1 MVRAQSFKIKY
12 AFAYSARNTKKFCIF
27 ERKSVKFFS
36 ILLHCIKIYDKIVE
50 TKCVKGCEDM
60 RKMHKIFAL
69 ALGSVLSLSAFA
81 ACGGGDVNST
91 GDAQNYQICFD
102 NLDDSISLD
111 SSATQV
117 AVADANVVAAY
128 DEDGNPVNDWESI
141 ATYENGVFT
150 GVSAG
155 RVRYQLSDGTTG
167 SIEVVAAYPTN
178 PDYDYAGN
186 ALDFSETGDQGEKVL
201 GRTHDPSL
209 IEVRNERGESIY
221 YMFSTG
227 WSDQSVYNG
236 VTTYGNAIHVS
247 YDGMKTWE
255 FLGRT
260 FDYATRETEV
270 VNSKIGEWL
279 YGDFTSLN
287 NFFEDQDDMTPEEI
301 KAGAKEMAS
310 WWAPDIVPKPDG
322 SGYWL
327 YTCVVD
333 GAPQLDTTTSV
344 GGIEIDGETYTRACI
359 LLYESETLEPGSFKP
374 VMKDNQP
381 VVLMQSSIDVS
392 LPIQDA
398 DNSSAD
404 RRYYGNVNGIDP
416 QIIYTPD
423 GKMYMAYGS
432 FGSGNYILELD
443 PATGLRKDGQNS
455 WQTHETIF
463 GYRDQVEERFTSY
476 TDEDGNAVGWTHD
489 YYGKNISK
497 QFMEAPVIARH
508 DNVTLM
514 DEEGNALEGSGKTF
528 YYSMHSYDPLADN
541 YQMWGGRSENV
552 MGLYTSVNGGI
563 VRNVGAGNEKNQ
575 GNKYMG
581 SFEWTNKPDASPELD
596 AILPGHNDL
605 FTTNSGTN
613 VAAYITRA
621 SGAAGSFTVQLHQY
635 YLNSY
640 GDICINPNR
649 YAGEST
655 RAVSADEL
663 FTYTEKA
670 GDYYKFEMV
679 VLTNSGRDNSGTVSS
694 GDLTAANKS
703 RTVLLSRDEGGNTG
717 KIFESTAGEDGT
729 LSAGEEIGT
738 WKMYGNGYIKFEFP
752 NETLKGTGT
761 YNSEEKVYYGVVRTA
776 WLNDQNKSGFAITSL
791 GHSNSVRSMAMFMNN
806 YSTISGDGLVGTDY
820 SAETTD

>member
-287 NFFEDQDDMTPEEI
+287 NFFEDQDDMSTEEI

-310 WWAPDIVPKPDG
+310 WWAPDVVPKPDG

-392 LPIQDA
+392 LPILDA

-443 PATGLRKDGQNS
+443 PATGLRKDGKNS
-455 WQTHETIF
+455 WETHETIF
-463 GYRDQVEERFTSY
+463 GYRDQVEE
-476 TDEDGNAVGWTHD
+476 
-489 YYGKNISK
+489 
-497 QFMEAPVIARH
+497 
-508 DNVTLM
+508 
-514 DEEGNALEGSGKTF
+514 
-528 YYSMHSYDPLADN
+528 
-541 YQMWGGRSENV
+541 
-552 MGLYTSVNGGI
+552 
-563 VRNVGAGNEKNQ
+563 
-575 GNKYMG
+575 
-581 SFEWTNKPDASPELD
+581 
-596 AILPGHNDL
+596 L
-605 FTTNSGTN
+605 FTTYEDENGDPWNEDFGHPGGDEDTAVN
-613 VAAYITRA
+613 VFPVY
-621 SGAAGSFTVQLHQY
+621 V
-635 YLNSY
+635 
-640 GDICINPNR
+640 
-649 YAGEST
+649 
-655 RAVSADEL
+655 
-663 FTYTEKA
+663 
-670 GDYYKFEMV
+670 
-679 VLTNSGRDNSGTVSS
+679 
-694 GDLTAANKS
+694 
-703 RTVLLSRDEGGNTG
+703 EGVFN
-717 KIFESTAGEDGT
+717 
-729 LSAGEEIGT
+729 
-738 WKMYGNGYIKFEFP
+738 
-752 NETLKGTGT
+752 
-761 YNSEEKVYYGVVRTA
+761 VVRTA
-776 WLNDQNKSGFAITSL
+776 NELQRALNSGRGVYLMNDIDMEGEALGIGGGSEVNYDSEFRGNGFTVSDFTIAYNVSRLVSIPELDQEGNLLCISLFGNLQGAAISDVTFKDFTMTL
-791 GHSNSVRSMAMFMNN
+791 DAN
-806 YSTISGDGLVGTDY
+806 YSRIRRVYVAPLCMTMKESTVSNVTFEGGVFTCESLTSRLTADDLLVPEDGGAYFVNQDGSTVTNVLCSY
-820 SAETTD
+820 ENRMPEYFAAQAE

>member
-279 YGDFTSLN
+279 YEGGTIDGDFTTES
-287 NFFEDQDDMTPEEI
+287 
-301 KAGAKEMAS
+301 AS
-310 WWAPDIVPKPDG
+310 WWAPDIVAKPDG

-333 GAPQLDTTTSV
+333 GADTDE
-344 GGIEIDGETYTRACI
+344 GMRIDGNLYTRACI

-374 VMKDNQP
+374 VMQDSQP
-381 VVLMQSSIDVS
+381 AVLMQSSIQQGTHGTS
-392 LPIQDA
+392 
-398 DNSSAD
+398 N
-404 RRYYGNVNGIDP
+404 GNVNGIDP

-443 PATGLRKDGQNS
+443 PNTGLRKETTLPNGTTQEGNTG
-455 WQTHETIF
+455 WKTHEDMVT
-463 GYRDQVEERFTSY
+463 YCAETSVLFENY
-476 TDEDGNAVGWTHD
+476 TDTNGNNVGWEHP
-489 YYGKNISK
+489 YYGKNISR
-497 QFMEAPVIARH
+497 QNMEAPVIARH

-514 DEEGNALEGSGKTF
+514 DEDGNALEGSGSTF
-528 YYSMHSYDPLADN
+528 YYSMHSYDGLSDN
-541 YQMWGGRSENV
+541 YQMWGGKSTSAL
-552 MGLYTSVNGGI
+552 GLYTSSTGKGLVWNANSGYPAQ
-563 VRNVGAGNEKNQ
+563 VSQSTQ

-581 SFEWTNKPDASPELD
+581 SFLWANKSDANPELD
-596 AILPGHNDL
+596 AALPGHNDL
-605 FTTNSGTN
+605 FTMNNGTS
-613 VAAYITRA
+613 VAAYITRS
-621 SGAAGSFTVQLHQY
+621 SGATGSFTTQIHQY

-655 RAVSADEL
+655 RGVSADEL

-679 VLTNSGRDNSGTVSS
+679 VLTNSGRDNSPTVPGGDLKAAISR

-761 YNSEEKVYYGVVRTA
+761 YDSDENVYYGVVRTA
-776 WLNDQNKSGFAITSL
+776 WLNDQNKSGFTITSL
-791 GHSNSVRSMAMFMNN
+791 GHSDPVRSMAMFMNN